1 MNKPKAV
8 TSPPPHTRF
17 DRKNAIIGFVVL
29 VVLAAGAVYWVANRP
44 KEEPASQ
51 VPQYS
56 GQALVNEVN
65 KRYGQ
70 HDYAGVIRLLE
81 GQKSASE
88 PDTQLLLAGAYTN
101 KGEHKKAVA
110 IYEQLN
116 KQNALNEIYLAT
128 AADAAERAGQYQKA
142 IDFYKKA
149 RERANPAA
157 TDQIATYDY
166 KIAELEKKL

>member
-29 VVLAAGAVYWVANRP
+29 VVLVAGAVYWVVNRP
-44 KEEPASQ
+44 AEEPTSK

-65 KRYGQ
+65 RRYGQ
-70 HDYAGVIRLLE
+70 HDYAGVIKLLE
-81 GQKSASE
+81 GQKSVNE
-88 PDTQLLLAGAYTN
+88 PDTQLLLAGAHTN
-101 KGEHKKAVA
+101 KGDYESAVA
-110 IYEQLN
+110 IYERLE
-116 KQNALNEIYLAT
+116 KQNALNGTYAAT
-128 AADAAERAGQYQKA
+128 AADAAERAKQYQKA

-149 RERANPAA
+149 KTRANPAA
-157 TDQIATYDY
+157 TDQIGVYDY